1 MHKFIFFLTLAA
13 SGESSA
19 ANLVANPDF
28 DAGVAGWNFSG
39 GCGDPAWDDVVGSP
53 ATGALAI
60 NCVNALSAETATQC
74 IAVAANSVD
83 FSVRAADNGSAGPA
97 DFVLKTYPSPDCSG
111 TSSGAFAPADV
122 KSVPGT
128 ACCGNSWRER
138 SGSDIVLPPGTTSAL
153 VEITAHPGADIALDH
168 VVLAPNVF
176 QNGFQIAGY
185 ISGNWFN
192 VDQGGSG
199 FQIEATNAIDAASGL
214 PVMLAIWFTYT
225 PDGSSRNWI
234 YAQGTYDRTKAT
246 TTLPAFLSAGGKFPP
261 SIQTSDITA
270 DPWGTLTFTFIDCD
284 HGIASWNSVVPG
296 YGSGSLPIVRLT
308 SIDGEVCP

>member
-1 MHKFIFFLTLAA
+1 MHKFVFFLTLAA

-19 ANLVANPDF
+19 ANLITNADF
-28 DAGVAGWNFSG
+28 DAGIAGWNFSG

-60 NCVNALSAETATQC
+60 KCVSAPSAETATQC
-74 IAVAANSVD
+74 IAVAATSVD

-97 DFVLKTYPSPDCSG
+97 DFILKTYPSPDCSG
-111 TSSGAFAPADV
+111 TSNGAFAPADV

-128 ACCGNSWRER
+128 ACCGNTWRER
-138 SGSDIVLPPGTTSAL
+138 SGSDIVLPPGTRSAL

-261 SIQTSDITA
+261 SIQTSDVTA
-270 DPWGTLTFTFIDCD
+270 DPWGTLTFTFTDCD
-284 HGIASWNSVVPG
+284 HGVASWNSVVPG

-308 SIDGEVCP
+308 SIDGTACP

>member
-1 MHKFIFFLTLAA
+1 MHKFVFFLTLAA

-19 ANLVANPDF
+19 ANLITNADF
-28 DAGVAGWNFSG
+28 DAGIAGWNFSG

-60 NCVNALSAETATQC
+60 NCVSAPSAETATQC
-74 IAVAANSVD
+74 IAVAATSVD

-97 DFVLKTYPSPDCSG
+97 DFILKTYPSPDCSG
-111 TSSGAFAPADV
+111 TSNGAFAPADV

-128 ACCGNSWRER
+128 ACCGNTWRER
-138 SGSDIVLPPGTTSAL
+138 SGSDIVLPPGTRSAL

-261 SIQTSDITA
+261 SIQTSDVTA
-270 DPWGTLTFTFIDCD
+270 DPGGPLTVTFTDCD
-284 HGIASWNSVVPG
+284 HGVASWNSVVPG

-308 SIDGEVCP
+308 SIDGTACP

>member
-1 MHKFIFFLTLAA
+1 MHRTIFFLVLAA

-28 DAGVAGWNFSG
+28 DASVAGWNFSG
-39 GCGDPAWDDVVGSP
+39 GCGNPSWDDVVGSP

-60 NCVNALSAETATQC
+60 NCFNALSAETATQC
-74 IAVAANSVD
+74 IGVAATRVD
-83 FSVRAADNGSAGPA
+83 FSVRAADNGSSGPG
-97 DFVLKTYPSPDCSG
+97 DIVLKTYPSQDCSG
-111 TSSGAFAPADV
+111 MSNGVFEPSDV

-128 ACCGNSWRER
+128 ACCGNSWEER
-138 SGSDIVLPPGTTSAL
+138 SRADIALPPGTRSAL
-153 VEITAHPGADIALDH
+153 VEITARPTADIALDH
-168 VVLAPNVF
+168 VLLVPDVF

-192 VDQGGSG
+192 VDQEGSG
-199 FQIEATNAIDAASGL
+199 FQIEATNTMDAASGL

-261 SIQTSDITA
+261 SIQTSDVTA
-270 DPWGTLTFTFIDCD
+270 DPWGTLTFTFTDCD
-284 HGIASWNSVVPG
+284 HGTASWNSIVPG

-308 SIDGEVCP
+308 SIDGAVCP

>member
-1 MHKFIFFLTLAA
+1 MHKFVFFLTLAA

-19 ANLVANPDF
+19 ANLITNADF
-28 DAGVAGWNFSG
+28 DAGIAGWNFSG

-60 NCVNALSAETATQC
+60 NCVSAPSAETATQC
-74 IAVAANSVD
+74 IAVAATSVD

-97 DFVLKTYPSPDCSG
+97 DFILKTYPSPDCSG
-111 TSSGAFAPADV
+111 TSNGAFAPADV

-128 ACCGNSWRER
+128 ACCGNTWRER
-138 SGSDIVLPPGTTSAL
+138 SGSDIVLPPGTRSAL

-261 SIQTSDITA
+261 SIQTSDVTA
-270 DPWGTLTFTFIDCD
+270 DPWGTLTFTFTDCD
-284 HGIASWNSVVPG
+284 HGVASWNSVVPG

-308 SIDGEVCP
+308 SIDGTACP

>member
-1 MHKFIFFLTLAA
+1 VHKFVLFLVLAA
-13 SGESSA
+13 SGQAGA
-19 ANLVANPDF
+19 ANLVTNPDF
-28 DAGVAGWNFSG
+28 AVGIAGWNFSG
-39 GCGDPAWDDVVGSP
+39 GCGNPSWDDVVGSP

-60 NCVNALSAETATQC
+60 NCANALSAETATQC
-74 IAVAANSVD
+74 IALAATSTD

-97 DFVLKTYPSPDCSG
+97 DFVLRTYPSQDCSG
-111 TSSGAFAPADV
+111 TPNGAFEPSEV

-138 SGSDIVLPPGTTSAL
+138 SRSDIVLPPGTRSAL
-153 VEITAHPGADIALDH
+153 VEITLQPGADIALDH
-168 VVLAPNVF
+168 ILLAPNVF

-192 VDQGGSG
+192 VDQEGSG
-199 FQIEATNAIDAASGL
+199 FQIEATNSMDAASGL
-214 PVMLAIWFTYT
+214 PVMLAIWFTYA

-234 YAQGTYDRTKAT
+234 YAQGTYDPTKAT

-261 SIQTSDITA
+261 HIQTSDVTSE
-270 DPWGTLTFTFIDCD
+270 PWGTLTFTFTDCD
-284 HGIASWNSVVPG
+284 NGIASWNSIVPG

-308 SIDGEVCP
+308 SIDGTVCP